1 MRAQQVPPSA
11 RCPLP
16 PKRQILTNL
25 ATSGSARK
33 RARRSSGTV
42 GTAVK
47 VEVKKEPVT
56 TAGGAPTPQLP
67 GARPTRRSARIKAE
81 LEDGSS
87 NRTCAAVQPQTTLEK
102 KIKREGGGV
111 AKVISVKPEV
121 KDKVKTEV
129 KDEVKTE
136 VKDEVKAEVTSKK
149 KIPTEI
155 ELPYPKLKVPT
166 EAQCQAAVTAMADI
180 YGLPSEREERK
191 KKEKSR
197 PLLDSL
203 VGTILSQVTC

>member
-1 MRAQQVPPSA
+1 MS
-11 RCPLP
+11 CPAA
-16 PKRQILTNL
+16 PKRELSEHLT
-25 ATSGSARK
+25 TGGSARK
-33 RARRSSGTV
+33 RARRSSGPV

-47 VEVKKEPVT
+47 VEVKKEPIA

-67 GARPTRRSARIKAE
+67 GARPARRSARIKAE
-81 LEDGSS
+81 LEDGSRNS
-87 NRTCAAVQPQTTLEK
+87 RCEAVQSQATLDK

-111 AKVISVKPEV
+111 AKVISVKA
-121 KDKVKTEV
+121 
-129 KDEVKTE
+129 E
-136 VKDEVKAEVTSKK
+136 VKDEVKAEVTSKTL
-149 KIPTEI
+149 IPTDT
-155 ELPYPKLKVPT
+155 ELPYPKLKAPT

-203 VGTILSQVTC
+203 VGTILSQVIL